1 MGSLINC
8 SLCKV
13 LFEKFSLIW
22 IRHCSSLRITMFI
35 SWPFLITSRT
45 TCTCCGE
52 GPVTW
57 FRGRIGRKK
66 VVTRYIF
73 IAFAPWKNK
82 KSVDWL
88 LFHPLCNY
96 FCSDSRP
103 DMQMNFGTTQYGG
116 MIECEVEFSN
126 FSINTKIQN
135 KNLKNTV
142 FMFKTQSARIK
153 IKGWR
158 RNRPNINC

>member
-8 SLCKV
+8 SLCTV

-82 KSVDWL
+82 KISGLTSFLSTRSVIIFAVILDL
-88 LFHPLCNY
+88 INY
-96 FCSDSRP
+96 ANEFRY
-103 DMQMNFGTTQYGG
+103 NTIRRK
-116 MIECEVEFSN
+116 IECEAEFSN

-153 IKGWR
+153 I
-158 RNRPNINC
+158 